1 MLLVVDIGNTNI
13 TCGFFNGDELS
24 GSFRMMTQTQKTSD
38 EYGVFIRNILELNG
52 YKYTEVED
60 VVIASVVPNVMHS
73 FVSGLKKYLEVDP
86 IIVGPGI
93 KTGIKIGAENP
104 KEVGAD
110 LIVDAVAV
118 KELYGGPAI
127 VIDFGTATTY
137 ELVLEDGTEDSV
149 VICPGIRLSAKALN
163 TGTARIPEIEIK
175 KPKTILGKETTVCL
189 QAGLF
194 YGAIGQTEYI
204 VKKMVEESGLKNV
217 KVIATGGLGRII
229 ANETECIDIYDSML
243 TLKGL
248 RIIRDKHRGIRA

>member
-1 MLLVVDIGNTNI
+1 MIIVVDVGNTNI
-13 TCGFFNGDELS
+13 TVGMFCQEKIVGHY
-24 GSFRMMTQTQKTSD
+24 RMTTQMARTSD
-38 EYGVFIRNILELNG
+38 EYGVLLRDFLGDAGFKAED
-52 YKYTEVED
+52 VED
-60 VVIASVVPNVMHS
+60 VVIASVVPSIMYSLNHAI
-73 FVSGLKKYLEVDP
+73 KKYFHVTP
-86 IIVGPGI
+86 IVVGPGI

-137 ELVLEDGTEDSV
+137 ELVLSDGTLDSV
-149 VICPGIRLSAKALN
+149 VICPGIRISAQALFN
-163 TGTARIPEIEIK
+163 GTAKIPNIEIR

-194 YGAIGQTEYI
+194 YGTIGQVEYI
-204 VKKMVEESGLKNV
+204 VDKMIEESGLKDV

-229 ANETECIDIYDSML
+229 ANETTKIQVYDNML
-243 TLKGL
+243 TLQGL
-248 RIIRDKHRGIRA
+248 RLIRKRCRGL

>member
-1 MLLVVDIGNTNI
+1 MIIVVDVGNTNI
-13 TCGFFNGDELS
+13 TIGMFCQDKIVGHY
-24 GSFRMMTQTQKTSD
+24 RMTTQMTRTSD
-38 EYGVFIRNILELNG
+38 EYGVLLRDFLTDAGFKAE
-52 YKYTEVED
+52 EVED
-60 VVIASVVPNVMHS
+60 VVIASVVPSIMYS
-73 FVSGLKKYLEVDP
+73 FNHAIKKYFHVTP
-86 IIVGPGI
+86 IVVGPGI

-137 ELVLEDGTEDSV
+137 ELILADGTLDSV
-149 VICPGIRLSAKALN
+149 VICPGIRLSAQALFS
-163 TGTARIPEIEIK
+163 GTAKIPNIEIR

-194 YGAIGQTEYI
+194 YGTIGQVEYI
-204 VKKMVEESGLKNV
+204 VDKMIEESGLKDV

-229 ANETECIDIYDSML
+229 ANETKKIQVYDNML
-243 TLKGL
+243 TLQGL
-248 RIIRDKHRGIRA
+248 RLIRNRCRGL

>member
-118 KELYGGPAI
+118 REMYGGPAI

-137 ELVLEDGTEDSV
+137 ELVLADGTLDSV
-149 VICPGIRLSAKALN
+149 VICPGIRLSAKALFS
-163 TGTARIPEIEIK
+163 GTAKIPDIEIR
-175 KPKTILGKETTVCL
+175 KPKTILAKETAVCL

-194 YGAIGQTEYI
+194 YGTIGQVEYI
-204 VKKMVEESGLKNV
+204 VAKMIRESGLKDV

-229 ANETECIDIYDSML
+229 ANETQTIQVYDNKL
-243 TLKGL
+243 TLHGL
-248 RIIRDKHRGIRA
+248 RLIRNRCRGISE

>member
-1 MLLVVDIGNTNI
+1 MIIVVDVGNTNI
-13 TCGFFNGDELS
+13 TIGMFCGEKIVGHY
-24 GSFRMMTQTQKTSD
+24 RMTTQMARTSD
-38 EYGVFIRNILELNG
+38 EYGVIIRQFMANSGFEP
-52 YKYTEVED
+52 KDVED
-60 VVIASVVPNVMHS
+60 VVIASVVPNMMYS
-73 FVSGLKKYLEVDP
+73 FINAIKKYFRVTP
-86 IIVGPGI
+86 IVVGPGI

-137 ELVLEDGTEDSV
+137 ELVLADGTLDSV
-149 VICPGIRLSAKALN
+149 VICPGIRISAKALFS
-163 TGTARIPEIEIK
+163 GTAKIPDIEIK

-194 YGAIGQTEYI
+194 YGTIGQVEYI
-204 VKKMVEESGLKNV
+204 VRKMIEESGLESV

-229 ANETECIDIYDSML
+229 ANETPVIDVYDNML
-243 TLKGL
+243 TLHGL
-248 RIIRDKHRGIRA
+248 RLIRNRCRGL